1 MGLTNS
7 PFTVG
12 RGQRGEKNLITDVPG
27 VLVGH
32 VTLHRG
38 DNIRTGVTCIK
49 PHGGNLF
56 ADKVM
61 AASFVFNGYGK
72 TAGLVQV
79 DELGTIET
87 PIVLTNTLSVGTAMT
102 ATVRY
107 MMEQNPDIGGSAG
120 TVNALVAECNDGT
133 LNDIRAL
140 HVTEAHVREAID
152 ACADTFEEGAV
163 GAGTGMCCLGFKGGI
178 GSASR
183 IASIGGQNY
192 TVGALV
198 LANFGSRGRLMI
210 DGRQVGRETQE
221 RDNAADKGSIIMIIA
236 TDAPLSERQLRRVA
250 KRAGVGLSRTGSYM
264 GNGSG
269 DVAIAFTTANR
280 VPHATEKAVQQ
291 YDALHDNFIDPIFDM
306 TAEAMEEAIVSA
318 LWHAKTTTGKDG
330 ATVRGLREV
339 WEEMQKGDSI
349 DQSISN

>member
-1 MGLTNS
+1 MGLCNS
-7 PFTVG
+7 PFTIG
-12 RGQRGEKNLITDVPG
+12 RGKSGEKNLITDVPG
-27 VLVGH
+27 VTVGH
-32 VTLHRG
+32 ATVQDG
-38 DNIRTGVTCIK
+38 GAINTGVTCIK

-56 ADKVM
+56 TDKVM

-87 PIVLTNTLSVGTAMT
+87 PIILTNTLSVGTAIT
-102 ATVRY
+102 ATVKY

-120 TVNALVAECNDGT
+120 TVNAVVGECNDGT
-133 LNDIRAL
+133 LNDIRGL
-140 HVTEAHVREAID
+140 HVTEQHVLDAIN
-152 ACADTFEEGAV
+152 ACTDTFEEGAV

-183 IASIGGQNY
+183 VLTLDGQRY

-198 LANFGSRGRLMI
+198 LANFGGRGRLMI
-210 DGRQVGRETQE
+210 DGRQVGREITE

-236 TDAPLSERQLRRVA
+236 TDAPLSERQLGRVA

-269 DVAIAFTTANR
+269 DVAIAFSTANR
-280 VPHATEKAVQQ
+280 VPHASEQAVLQIQTVSDQ
-291 YDALHDNFIDPIFDM
+291 YIDPVFDM
-306 TAEAMEEAIVSA
+306 TAEAVEEAIVSA
-318 LWHAKTTTGKDG
+318 LWHAKTTVGKGG
-330 ATVRGLREV
+330 ATVRGLA
-339 WEEMQKGDSI
+339 SYFA
-349 DQSISN
+349 

>member
-27 VLVGH
+27 VTVGH
-32 VTLHRG
+32 VTVYEG
-38 DNIRTGVTCIK
+38 EDVRTGVTCIK

-56 ADKVM
+56 TDKVM
-61 AASFVFNGYGK
+61 AASYVFNGYGK

-79 DELGTIET
+79 NELGTIET

-102 ATVRY
+102 AVVKY
-107 MMEQNPDIGGSAG
+107 MMAQNPEIGGAWG
-120 TVNALVAECNDGT
+120 TVNAVVGECNDGT
-133 LNDIRAL
+133 LNDIRGL
-140 HVTEAHVREAID
+140 HVTEQHVLDAIH
-152 ACADTFEEGAV
+152 ACADTFAEGAV

-183 IASIGGQNY
+183 VLTLDGATY

-198 LANFGSRGRLMI
+198 LANFGGRGRLMI
-210 DGRQVGRETQE
+210 DGQQVGREIAE
-221 RDNAADKGSIIMIIA
+221 RDNAADKGSIIMVIA

-250 KRAGVGLSRTGSYM
+250 RRAGVGLSRTGSYM

-280 VPHATEKAVQQ
+280 VPHVTERAVHSFAT
-291 YDALHDNFIDPIFDM
+291 LHDHYIDPIFDM
-306 TAEAMEEAIVSA
+306 TAEAVEEAIGSA
-318 LWHAKTTTGKDG
+318 LWHADTTAGKNG
-330 ATVRGLREV
+330 ATVGGLRAAY
-339 WEEMQKGDSI
+339 EEIHQ
-349 DQSISN
+349 

>member
-1 MGLTNS
+1 MGLCNS
-7 PFTVG
+7 PFTIG
-12 RGQRGEKNLITDVPG
+12 RGKSGEKNLITDVPG
-27 VLVGH
+27 VTVGH
-32 VTLHRG
+32 ATVQDG
-38 DNIRTGVTCIK
+38 GAINTGVTCIK

-56 ADKVM
+56 TDKVM

-87 PIVLTNTLSVGTAMT
+87 PIILTNTLSVGTAIT
-102 ATVRY
+102 ATVKY

-120 TVNALVAECNDGT
+120 TVNAVVGECNDGT
-133 LNDIRAL
+133 LNDIRGL
-140 HVTEAHVREAID
+140 HVTEQHVLDAIN
-152 ACADTFEEGAV
+152 ACTDTFEEGAV

-183 IASIGGQNY
+183 VLTLDGQRY

-198 LANFGSRGRLMI
+198 LANFGGRGRLMI
-210 DGRQVGRETQE
+210 DGRQVGREITE

-236 TDAPLSERQLRRVA
+236 TDAPLSERQLGRVA

-269 DVAIAFTTANR
+269 DVAIAFSTANR
-280 VPHATEKAVQQ
+280 VPHASEQAVLQIQTVSDQ
-291 YDALHDNFIDPIFDM
+291 YIDPVFDM
-306 TAEAMEEAIVSA
+306 TAEAVEEAIVSA
-318 LWHAKTTTGKDG
+318 LWHAKTTVGKGG
-330 ATVRGLREV
+330 ATVRGLASYFE
-339 WEEMQKGDSI
+339 
-349 DQSISN
+349 

>member
-1 MGLTNS
+1 MGLS
-7 PFTVG
+7 DAPFTIGCGV
-12 RGQRGEKNLITDVPG
+12 RGEKNLITDVPG

-32 VTLHRG
+32 VTLHEG
-38 DNIRTGVTCIK
+38 DDIRTGVTSVK

-56 ADKVM
+56 TDKVM
-61 AASFVFNGYGK
+61 AASYVFNGYGK
-72 TAGLVQV
+72 TAGLVQI

-102 ATVRY
+102 ATVKY
-107 MMEQNPDIGGSAG
+107 MIEQNPEIGGAWG
-120 TVNALVAECNDGT
+120 TVNAVVGECNDGC
-133 LNDIRAL
+133 LNDIRGL
-140 HVTEAHVREAID
+140 HVTEAHVRAAID
-152 ACADTFEEGAV
+152 TCADTFEEGAV

-183 IASIGGQNY
+183 VLTVDGQRY

-210 DGRQVGRETQE
+210 DGRQVGRELAE

-269 DVAIAFTTANR
+269 DVAIAFTTSNR
-280 VPHATEKAVQQ
+280 VPHTAEHAVQTCATIC
-291 YDALHDNFIDPIFDM
+291 DSFIDPIFDA
-306 TAEAMEEAIVSA
+306 TAEVIEEAIVSA
-318 LWHAKTTTGKDG
+318 LWHAKTTTGKG
-330 ATVRGLREV
+330 GSTVRGLREV
-339 WEEMQKGDSI
+339 WEEMQKGGEE
-349 DQSISN
+349 Q

>member
-1 MGLTNS
+1 MGLLDA

-12 RGQRGEKNLITDVPG
+12 RGRRGEKNLITDVPG

-32 VTLHRG
+32 MTRHEG

-72 TAGLVQV
+72 TAGLVQI

-87 PIVLTNTLSVGTAMT
+87 PIILTNTLSVGTAIA
-102 ATVRY
+102 ATVKY
-107 MMEQNPDIGGSAG
+107 MMEQNPEIGGSAG

-133 LNDIRAL
+133 LNDIRGL
-140 HVTEAHVREAID
+140 HVSEAHVRAAID
-152 ACADTFEEGAV
+152 ACADTFPEGAV

-183 IASIGGQNY
+183 VLMLDDKTY

-221 RDNAADKGSIIMIIA
+221 RDNAADKGSIIMIVA

-269 DVAIAFTTANR
+269 DVVIAFTTANR
-280 VPHATEKAVQQ
+280 VPHTAEHAVQT
-291 YDALHDNFIDPIFDM
+291 YATVCDNFIDPIFDM
-306 TAEAMEEAIVSA
+306 TAEAVEEAIVSA
-318 LWHAKTTTGKDG
+318 LWHADTTTGKDG
-330 ATVRGLREV
+330 TTVQGLRQAY
-339 WEEMQKGDSI
+339 EEMNK
-349 DQSISN
+349 

>member
-1 MGLTNS
+1 MGLCNS

-12 RGQRGEKNLITDVPG
+12 RGSRGEKNLITDVPG
-27 VLVGH
+27 VTVGH
-32 VTLHRG
+32 ATVQDG
-38 DNIRTGVTCIK
+38 GAVNTGVTCIK

-56 ADKVM
+56 TDKVM

-79 DELGTIET
+79 DELGTIEA
-87 PIVLTNTLSVGTAMT
+87 PILLTNTLSVGTALT
-102 ATVRY
+102 AGIKY

-120 TVNALVAECNDGT
+120 TVNVVVGECNDGT
-133 LNDIRAL
+133 LNDIRGL

-152 ACADTFEEGAV
+152 ACADTFAEGAV

-183 IASIGGQNY
+183 VVSVGGDQY

-198 LANFGSRGRLMI
+198 LANFGGSGRLTV
-210 DGRQVGRETQE
+210 DGRHVGRELPGE
-221 RDNAADKGSIIMIIA
+221 VKEAKDKGSIIMIVA
-236 TDAPLSERQLRRVA
+236 TDAPLSERQLGRVA
-250 KRAGVGLSRTGSYM
+250 RRAGVGLARTGSYM

-280 VPHATEKAVQQ
+280 VPHVSPVAVQT
-291 YDALHDNFIDPIFDM
+291 YATICDGFIDPIFDM
-306 TAEAMEEAIVSA
+306 TAEAVEEAIVSA
-318 LWHAKTTTGKDG
+318 LWHADTTTGKGG
-330 ATVRGLREV
+330 ATVGGFRRA
-339 WEEMQKGDSI
+339 WEEINK
-349 DQSISN
+349 

>member
-1 MGLTNS
+1 MGLLDT

-12 RGQRGEKNLITDVPG
+12 RGRRGEKNLITDVPG

-32 VTLHRG
+32 MTRHEG

-72 TAGLVQV
+72 TAGLVQI

-87 PIVLTNTLSVGTAMT
+87 PIILTNTLSVGTAIA
-102 ATVRY
+102 ATVKY
-107 MMEQNPDIGGSAG
+107 MMEQNPEIGGSAG

-133 LNDIRAL
+133 LNDIRGL
-140 HVTEAHVREAID
+140 HVTETHVRAAID
-152 ACADTFEEGAV
+152 ACADTFPEGAV

-183 IASIGGQNY
+183 VLTLDDKTY

-221 RDNAADKGSIIMIIA
+221 RDNAADKGSIIMIVA

-269 DVAIAFTTANR
+269 DVAIAFSTANR
-280 VPHATEKAVQQ
+280 VPHTAEHAVRTYATVC
-291 YDALHDNFIDPIFDM
+291 DNFIDPIFDM
-306 TAEAMEEAIVSA
+306 TAEAVEEAIVSA
-318 LWHAKTTTGKDG
+318 LWHADTTTGKDG
-330 ATVRGLREV
+330 TTVQGLRQAY
-339 WEEMQKGDSI
+339 EEMNK
-349 DQSISN
+349 